1 MAGLAAED
9 SATLIEAVR
18 KMHTPSIGRA
28 AQTNS
33 ARRKAASSASG
44 ASDFARHVGT
54 MSTPAT
60 EHALELAAPASLTG
74 ILGAQEIDAD
84 EGDPRGAAQGYGTDL
99 LDRLA
104 LLRIEVLDGR
114 VSASRLAALGNAVRA
129 DGQRCGD
136 SRLDAI
142 IEAIELRVEVEIA
155 KLEIP
160 RQALLPTR
168 QGAAPHSFSE

>member
-1 MAGLAAED
+1 
-9 SATLIEAVR
+9 
-18 KMHTPSIGRA
+18 MHTPSIGRA

-60 EHALELAAPASLTG
+60 GQALELAGTASLTG

-84 EGDPRGAAQGYGTDL
+84 EGRRGAAQGYGTDL

-129 DGQRCGD
+129 DRQRCGD

-160 RQALLPTR
+160 QQAPLPTR